1 MNKNLMAAFA
11 GGVLVAGAGAW
22 LLQTPAAEERA
33 AAKEVV
39 VAQVE
44 EPRKDNGS
52 PSPEA
57 PAETP
62 AAPAPVRRMAE
73 KSPVEKPAPRK
84 ARPVESTPAPSP
96 QKGASSVV
104 PRHDAPP
111 LPVFLQD
118 SPAAAP
124 SAPVVTPPAP
134 AVAETPAPPPPAPKK
149 REPQSVTIAEGTVL
163 TVRTAERLSSEN
175 MQAGDSFNAT
185 LAEPLVV
192 DGFVLAERGARV
204 TGRVAEAAAAGRV
217 KGVSKLSLELTQV
230 ALSDGQKLALTTD
243 PFVREGATSRKNDAA
258 KVGAGAAIGAALG
271 AIIGGGKGAAVGAA
285 SGGAAGG
292 GVVLATRGKPVE
304 IESEARLPFRL
315 SKSLKVIEQ
324 IR

>member
-1 MNKNLMAAFA
+1 MNKNLIAAFA
-11 GGVLVAGAGAW
+11 GGLLVAGAGAW
-22 LLQTPAAEERA
+22 LLQKPASVETPV
-33 AAKEVV
+33 AKEVV

-44 EPRKDNGS
+44 EPKRDV
-52 PSPEA
+52 E
-57 PAETP
+57 P
-62 AAPAPVRRMAE
+62 AAPTAPAPAPLPVRRATAPAE

-84 ARPVESTPAPSP
+84 VRPVDTTSATSAP

-104 PRHDAPP
+104 PKHDAPP
-111 LPVFLQD
+111 LPIFLQD
-118 SPAAAP
+118 STPASTPTPTAA
-124 SAPVVTPPAP
+124 STPPTP
-134 AVAETPAPPPPAPKK
+134 IETPAPPAPKK

-163 TVRTAERLSSEN
+163 VVRTTERLSSET
-175 MQAGDSFNAT
+175 MAAGDSFNAT
-185 LAEPLVV
+185 LAEPLVI

-204 TGRVAEAAAAGRV
+204 IGRVAEAAAAGRV
-217 KGVSKLSLELTQV
+217 KGVAKLSLELTQV
-230 ALSDGQKLALTTD
+230 ALSDGQKLALSTD

-258 KVGAGAAIGAALG
+258 KIGAGAAIGAALG

-315 SKSLKVIEQ
+315 SKNLKVTEQ
-324 IR
+324 LR